1 MTYQEPSPSGPNPGI
16 PERVRLSGVT
26 RTYLEGGRERPVL
39 LGLDAVFQAGERVA
53 LVGRSGS
60 GKSTLLHLVA
70 GLDLP
75 DSGEVVVEGRV
86 LNRLAERER
95 TLYRRRRVGL
105 VFQFFNLVPTLTVLE
120 NLLLPLQLNGLTD
133 EGPAWDL
140 LEELGLG
147 DRADS
152 YPDRLSGG
160 EQQRLAVA
168 RALVHR
174 PGLVLADEPTGNLD
188 EETGLQVMDLLERLC
203 GMAGATM
210 ILVTHSAEVAARA
223 DRILRMHEGRLE

>member
-1 MTYQEPSPSGPNPGI
+1 MDDRDLLAGLTPGI
-16 PERVRLSGVT
+16 PERVRLSGVY
-26 RTYLEGGRERPVL
+26 RTYLEGGRQRPVL
-39 LGLDAVFQAGERVA
+39 AGLDAVFQAGERVA

-75 DSGEVVVEGRV
+75 DAGLVEVEGQV
-86 LNRLAERER
+86 LNRLSERQR

-120 NLLLPLQLNGLTD
+120 NLLLPLQLNHLAD
-133 EGPAWDL
+133 DSPAWDL
-140 LEELGLG
+140 LEEVGLG

-188 EETGLQVMDLLERLC
+188 EETGALVMDLLERLC
-203 GMAGATM
+203 GQAGATLL
-210 ILVTHSAEVAARA
+210 LVTHSAEVAARA
-223 DRILRMHEGRLE
+223 DRTLHLHEGRLE